1 MFHGWALTLAF
12 LFLASISGC
21 GSPKSEPPSP
31 EKIQQQVERDAAMR
45 AAEDKAERES
55 KK

>member
-1 MFHGWALTLAF
+1 MFYGRTLIVA
-12 LFLASISGC
+12 LFLLASMSGC
-21 GSPKSEPPSP
+21 GSQKAEPPSP